1 MHSFH
6 RLSVGTRLSALL
18 TLVIALSLGLLALT
32 IYRQSAAD
40 IASQVK
46 AELRSST
53 RLMQQSVAMYDVTL
67 TEGTQRLGSVFD
79 DMLPRGAR
87 ELDTASTVT
96 IGAQNTPTLR
106 SGTQVQNLNFDR
118 WIVLRRPPAALRPS
132 SRAPARTSCAS
143 PPRYATS
150 RTNA

>member
-46 AELRSST
+46 ASC
-53 RLMQQSVAMYDVTL
+53 
-67 TEGTQRLGSVFD
+67 
-79 DMLPRGAR
+79 
-87 ELDTASTVT
+87 
-96 IGAQNTPTLR
+96 TPVP
-106 SGTQVQNLNFDR
+106 G
-118 WIVLRRPPAALRPS
+118 
-132 SRAPARTSCAS
+132 
-143 PPRYATS
+143 
-150 RTNA
+150 

>member
-1 MHSFH
+1 MHSFN

-18 TLVIALSLGLLALT
+18 TLVIAISLGLLALT
-32 IYRQSAAD
+32 IYRQSAGD
-40 IASQVK
+40 IESQVK

-67 TEGTQRLGSVFD
+67 TESTQRLGSVFD
-79 DMLPRGAR
+79 DMLPSGAR
-87 ELDTASTVT
+87 TLDTASTVT
-96 IGAQNTPTLR
+96 IGAQATPSLR
-106 SGTQVQNLNFDR
+106 AGKQALNLTSTR
-118 WIVLRRPPAALRPS
+118 WTALRRPPAVSRRS

-143 PPRYATS
+143 PPRCATS